1 MGTDRKAVPNYSIRP
16 RLKLMR
22 LLLFIAVSCSALT
35 LAADPI
41 RAQEQT
47 WKVNDHVEVEWKG
60 DWYQAQIIQVQ
71 GKQYKVHYDGYE
83 SSWDEWVDN
92 NRIRAARVTE
102 NPTTSTTQSATGS
115 SFDLVF
121 SLIGDHREIL
131 AFGTRDPAIW
141 P

>member
-1 MGTDRKAVPNYSIRP
+1 MSTRQ

-35 LAADPI
+35 LAADQI

-115 SFDLVF
+115 AFDQVLA
-121 SLIGDHREIL
+121 LITQSHE
-131 AFGTRDPAIW
+131 
-141 P
+141 